1 MEENEKKGFKEL
13 LGELIVPKVER
24 IAALLLFAALLMK
37 YFGASG
43 YAQILGISLT
53 TLGITTY
60 LYAFLLKSNGLLET
74 ILIKLGHIAG
84 SVTLVGVMFASLQ
97 LPGSETMIPIG
108 LVNCHFTNDL
118 WFIVP
123 KNQYQQAGLSAIFHY
138 LSSRC
143 VKLFLAQNDHD
154 INRRMLDQAFHLSII
169 HSANCISK
177 NVLIFRSGLFL
188 LFTVSIKA
196 VAY

>member
-60 LYAFLLKSNGLLET
+60 LYAFLIKSNGLLET

-108 LVNCHFTNDL
+108 LV
-118 WFIVP
+118 
-123 KNQYQQAGLSAIFHY
+123 A
-138 LSSRC
+138 
-143 VKLFLAQNDHD
+143 
-154 INRRMLDQAFHLSII
+154 LSIAI
-169 HSANCISK
+169 LLMIYGLLYQKTNISK
-177 NVLIFRSGLFL
+177 PVLVRYSIIFL
-188 LFTVSIKA
+188 LGVLSFF
-196 VAY
+196 